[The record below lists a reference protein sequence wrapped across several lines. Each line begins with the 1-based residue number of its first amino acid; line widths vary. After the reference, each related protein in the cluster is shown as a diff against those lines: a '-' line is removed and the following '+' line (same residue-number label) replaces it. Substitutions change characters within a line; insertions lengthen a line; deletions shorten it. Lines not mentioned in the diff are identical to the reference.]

1 VYLPHFHLEYSA
13 NLEATVD
20 IGALCEAIRDTAAS
34 IDIFPLVGIRVR
46 ATRVD
51 HYAIADGNAKHGFID
66 LSIRL
71 REGRSETAK
80 KDAVEKIFD
89 CLRAFMEPVLAT
101 SSVALSAEIRDI
113 AAEMAPKYGT
123 IRQHLKGIE

>member
-1 VYLPHFHLEYSA
+1 MPHFHLEYST
-13 NLEATVD
+13 NLEAMVD
-20 IGALCEAIRDTAAS
+20 IGALCEAIRDTAAN
-34 IDIFPLVGIRVR
+34 IDIFPLAGVRVR

-71 REGRSETAK
+71 REGRSEAAK

-89 CLRAFMEPVLAT
+89 CLRAFMEPVLTT
-101 SSVALSAEIRDI
+101 SSVALSAEICDI
-113 AAEMAPKYGT
+113 AAEMAPKYST
-123 IRQHLKGIE
+123 IRQHLEGIE

>member
-1 VYLPHFHLEYSA
+1 MPHFHLEYSA
-13 NLEATVD
+13 NLEAMID
-20 IGALCEAIRDTAAS
+20 IGALCEAIRDTAAK
-34 IDIFPLVGIRVR
+34 IDIFPLAGIRVR
-46 ATRVD
+46 AIRVD

-89 CLRAFMEPVLAT
+89 CLRAFMDPFWQLP
-101 SSVALSAEIRDI
+101 LSHYPQKFAIS
-113 AAEMAPKYGT
+113 
-123 IRQHLKGIE
+123 RQRWPRNTVQSASI